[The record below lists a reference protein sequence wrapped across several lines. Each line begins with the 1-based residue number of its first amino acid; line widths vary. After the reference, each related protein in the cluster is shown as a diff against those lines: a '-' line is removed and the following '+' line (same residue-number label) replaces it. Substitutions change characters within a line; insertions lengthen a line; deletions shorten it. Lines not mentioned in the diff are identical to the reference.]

1 VLAGLTECV
10 LLTQLYETLPIEI
23 AHCAGLICTPS
34 STRIWRAE
42 EDDSVVRLIDAIDDS
57 ALEELLAYA
66 TTSGKRL
73 EQKRCEILA
82 LFYNHQLGR
91 AQRWPRTGP

>member
-1 VLAGLTECV
+1 M
-10 LLTQLYETLPIEI
+10 TQLYETLPIEI

-34 STRIWRAE
+34 STRTAARCVWRAE

-73 EQKRCEILA
+73 EQKHREILA
-82 LFYNHQLGR
+82 LFSNHQLGR
-91 AQRWPRTGP
+91 AQGWPRTGH